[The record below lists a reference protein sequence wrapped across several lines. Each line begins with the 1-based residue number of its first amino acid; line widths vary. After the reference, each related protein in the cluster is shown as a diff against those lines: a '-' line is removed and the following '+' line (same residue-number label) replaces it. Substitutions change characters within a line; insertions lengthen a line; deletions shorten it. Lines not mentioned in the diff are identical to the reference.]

1 MPRWL
6 ISMVIV
12 LVALSWIPL
21 ALALRARAVKKTE
34 PRIHIIQDMD
44 NQPKVKAQS
53 RFALFADRR
62 GMRPTVPGTVARG
75 SLIGDPELALGRPA
89 GWTTGQADIESGDGS
104 EAWIEAIPVDVT
116 MSSLERGR
124 QRYEIYCSPCHGLS
138 GYGDGMVARRADQLQ
153 EGTWTPPTSFHT
165 DLVRGRPVGH
175 LFNTISNGIRNMP
188 AYGPQIPVEDR
199 WAIVAY
205 VKALQRS
212 QNATIDDV
220 PADLR
225 AQLR

>member
-6 ISMVIV
+6 ISLVVI

-21 ALALRARAVKKTE
+21 ALALRARTVKKPE

-53 RFALFADRR
+53 RNMLFADRR
-62 GMRPTVPGTVARG
+62 GMRPPVEGAVARG
-75 SLIGDPELALGRPA
+75 TVIGEPDIQKGA
-89 GWTTGQADIESGDGS
+89 TADGE
-104 EAWIEAIPVDVT
+104 WIEAIPVDVT
-116 MSSLERGR
+116 AAMVERGR
-124 QRYEIYCSPCHGLS
+124 QRYDIFCSPCHGLS
-138 GYGDGMVARRADQLQ
+138 GYGDGMVSQRADQLQ

-165 DLVRGRPVGH
+165 DLVRSRQPGH
-175 LFNTISNGIRNMP
+175 LFNTITNGIRNMP

-205 VKALQRS
+205 VRALQRS

-220 PADLR
+220 PADLQ

>member
-6 ISMVIV
+6 TSMVVI
-12 LVALSWIPL
+12 LVALSWIPV
-21 ALALRARAVKKTE
+21 ALALRARVVKKTE

-53 RFALFADRR
+53 RLMLFADRR
-62 GMRPTVPGTVARG
+62 GMRPPVPGTVARG
-75 SLIGDPELALGRPA
+75 AVIGDSALMLG
-89 GWTTGQADIESGDGS
+89 TSEGDS
-104 EAWIEAIPVDVT
+104 WVETNPVPVS
-116 MSSLERGR
+116 MSLLERGQ
-124 QRYEIYCSPCHGLS
+124 QRYEIFCSPCHGLA
-138 GYGDGMVARRADQLQ
+138 GYGDGMVAQRADQLQ

-165 DLVRGRPVGH
+165 DLVRERPAGH

-188 AYGPQIPVEDR
+188 SYGSQIPVDDR

-205 VKALQRS
+205 VRALQRS

-220 PADLR
+220 PADLQ

>member
-6 ISMVIV
+6 ISIVVI
-12 LVALSWIPL
+12 LVALSWIPI
-21 ALALRARAVKKTE
+21 ALALRARVVKKTE
-34 PRIHIIQDMD
+34 PRVHIIQDMD

-53 RFALFADRR
+53 RLMLFADRR
-62 GMRPTVPGTVARG
+62 GMRPPVPGTVARG
-75 SLIGDPELALGRPA
+75 AVIGDSALMLGKSN
-89 GWTTGQADIESGDGS
+89 DESWVETS
-104 EAWIEAIPVDVT
+104 PMQVT
-116 MSSLERGR
+116 LSLLERGR
-124 QRYEIYCSPCHGLS
+124 QRYEIYCSPCHGLA
-138 GYGDGMVARRADQLQ
+138 GYGDGMVAQRADQLQ

-165 DLVRGRPVGH
+165 DLVRERPEGH

-188 AYGPQIPVEDR
+188 SYGSQIPVDDR

-205 VKALQRS
+205 VRALQRS

-220 PADLR
+220 PADLQ